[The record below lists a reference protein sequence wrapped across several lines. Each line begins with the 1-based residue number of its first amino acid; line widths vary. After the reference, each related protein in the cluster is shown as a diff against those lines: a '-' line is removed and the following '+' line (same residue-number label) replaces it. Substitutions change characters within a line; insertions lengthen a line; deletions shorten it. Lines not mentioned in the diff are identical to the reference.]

1 MHQSSNTYAKEMIDI
16 KKLKTGWVA
25 LGFLI
30 LLVTGFYA
38 YEFPL
43 KSYVA
48 QQNLYELLEGKEG
61 IAEEDIQIQKI
72 RKDYKSARSGYIIYF
87 TVKESPLDYC
97 YDYSFKVD
105 DWIMGY
111 VSEGTIYS
119 TDKIIFREE

>member
-1 MHQSSNTYAKEMIDI
+1 MIDI
-16 KKLKTGWVA
+16 KKLKNGWVA

-30 LLVTGFYA
+30 VLVTGFYA

-43 KSYVA
+43 KSYIA

-72 RKDYKSARSGYIIYF
+72 RKDYKSGRSGYVIYF
-87 TVKESPLDYC
+87 TVRESPLDYR

-119 TDKIIFREE
+119 TDKIILREE

>member
-1 MHQSSNTYAKEMIDI
+1 LR
-16 KKLKTGWVA
+16 KKIFRYRK
-25 LGFLI
+25 F
-30 LLVTGFYA
+30 
-38 YEFPL
+38 
-43 KSYVA
+43 
-48 QQNLYELLEGKEG
+48 GKITRVPE
-61 IAEEDIQIQKI
+61 A
-72 RKDYKSARSGYIIYF
+72 ANVIYF

>member
-1 MHQSSNTYAKEMIDI
+1 MVEI
-16 KKLKTGWVA
+16 KRLKTGWFV
-25 LGFLI
+25 LGSLI
-30 LLVTGFYA
+30 VLVTGFYA

-43 KSYVA
+43 KSYIA
-48 QQNLYELLEGKEG
+48 QKNLYELLEGKEG

-72 RKDYKSARSGYIIYF
+72 RKDYKSARSGYVIYF

-97 YDYSFKVD
+97 YDYSFEFD

-119 TDKIIFREE
+119 TDKIILREE